1 MCFSSPSI
9 PAPAPP
15 PPPPAKV
22 PTPVD
27 EGVSKARE
35 EEKRKALLAQGRQS
49 TLLTGSQGLTSEAQ
63 TQRKTLLGQ

>member
-1 MCFSSPSI
+1 MCMSAAPSI
-9 PAPAPP
+9 QAAVAPP
-15 PPPPAKV
+15 PPPKV

-35 EEKRKALLAQGRQS
+35 DEKRKALLAQGRQS
-49 TLLTGSQGLTSEAQ
+49 TLLTGSQGLVSEAP